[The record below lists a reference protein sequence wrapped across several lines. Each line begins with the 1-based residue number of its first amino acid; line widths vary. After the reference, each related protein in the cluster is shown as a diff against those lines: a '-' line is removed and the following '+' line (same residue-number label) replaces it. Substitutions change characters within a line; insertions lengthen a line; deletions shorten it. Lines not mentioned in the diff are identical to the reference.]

1 MRGGVAWVEHVANGR
16 GFKGCGSLV
25 IFAKIMSAISSS
37 CTCVERLSPFSP
49 SSLTYPEWRDGTD
62 NTEGFARDGYVVVRG
77 LLSQEEV
84 EETKQ
89 QISTIVSEWY
99 ERLRTSGSEGS
110 EHEEVV
116 NR

>member
-1 MRGGVAWVEHVANGR
+1 M
-16 GFKGCGSLV
+16 CGSEGSGSVFTVLQ
-25 IFAKIMSAISSS
+25 KMSAISS

-62 NTEGFARDGYVVVRG
+62 NTEGFARDGYVIVRG

-89 QISTIVSEWY
+89 QISKIISDWY
-99 ERLRTSGSEGS
+99 ERFRTFGTEGL